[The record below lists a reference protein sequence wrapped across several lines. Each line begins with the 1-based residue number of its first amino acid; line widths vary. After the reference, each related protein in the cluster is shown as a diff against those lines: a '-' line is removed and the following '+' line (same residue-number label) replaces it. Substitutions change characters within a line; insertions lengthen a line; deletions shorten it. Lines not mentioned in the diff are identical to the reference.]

1 MQLPADPIS
10 TKYSSLGQIV
20 TEVVKIVYW
29 VAGVALLLNLI
40 IGGYKLMMSQGN
52 PDGTKAAWNTIT
64 YSFVGF
70 FIIFASYLV
79 IRIVEFIFGVQIF

>member
-10 TKYSSLGQIV
+10 AKYRNLGEII

-40 IGGYKLMMSQGN
+40 VGGYQLMMSQGN
-52 PDGTKAAWNTIT
+52 PDGTKAAWGRIT
-64 YSFVGF
+64 NSFVGF

-79 IRIVEFIFGVQIF
+79 VRVVEFIFGVKIF